1 MYRQLILPI
10 VLVALSVTAFYVYID
25 PAYKDILK
33 IQQDIGRY
41 DEALDKSQELIQLRD
56 KLLSRYNSFSTDE
69 LSQLRAMLPQS
80 ADKIRLIIGL
90 NRLGNEFDIQP
101 QGIRFSQTDTS
112 AAESA
117 ITTQTIEFTVED
129 ATYSEFIGFVQKIQ
143 QAERIM
149 DIQKVSM
156 QRQDV
161 VSQTDEGSGLSYQVE
176 INAYQMQTM

>member
-1 MYRQLILPI
+1 MYRQLIIPI
-10 VLVALSVTAFYVYID
+10 VLIALSVTAFYVYID
-25 PAYKDILK
+25 PAYREILK

-69 LSQLRAMLPQS
+69 LNQLRVMLPQS

-101 QGIRFSQTDTS
+101 QQIRFSQTDTS

-117 ITTQTIEFTVED
+117 ITTQTIEFTVEN
-129 ATYSEFIGFVQKIQ
+129 ATYSAFTDFVQKIQ

-149 DIQKVSM
+149 DIQNISM
-156 QRQDV
+156 QRQNAA
-161 VSQTDEGSGLSYQVE
+161 SQTDEGSGISYQVE

>member
-1 MYRQLILPI
+1 
-10 VLVALSVTAFYVYID
+10 
-25 PAYKDILK
+25 
-33 IQQDIGRY
+33 
-41 DEALDKSQELIQLRD
+41 
-56 KLLSRYNSFSTDE
+56 
-69 LSQLRAMLPQS
+69 MLPQN

-112 AAESA
+112 TDTSAAESA
-117 ITTQTIEFTVED
+117 ISTQTIEFTVED
-129 ATYSEFIGFVQKIQ
+129 ATYSEFTDFVQKIQ

-156 QRQDV
+156 QRQNV